1 MRSMENRKRIER
13 KTHWEERRLMS
24 EQIGETTPTCC
35 HCHQKAT
42 PRSEKERKQ
51 LQNRL
56 SRMTGQLNGISRML
70 EENRYCGD
78 ILTQVAAV
86 ESALQAFGYAILKE
100 HMETCV
106 VEEIQ
111 KGNTAIVEEAVELV
125 KKLK

>member
-1 MRSMENRKRIER
+1 MKMGQNGNNLEQENICE
-13 KTHWEERRLMS
+13 
-24 EQIGETTPTCC
+24 CC
-35 HCHQKAT
+35 RAKHT
-42 PRSEKERKQ
+42 PRSEKELKQ

-56 SRMTGQLNGISRML
+56 NRMIGQLRGISRML

-86 ESALQAFGYAILKE
+86 ESALQSFGYIVLQE

-106 VEEIQ
+106 AQEVR
-111 KGNTAIVEEAVELV
+111 KGNDQILEEAVELM

>member
-1 MRSMENRKRIER
+1 MEKNICNYCHTKR
-13 KTHWEERRLMS
+13 
-24 EQIGETTPTCC
+24 
-35 HCHQKAT
+35 T
-42 PRSEKERKQ
+42 PRSEKQNKQ

-56 SRMTGQLNGISRML
+56 SRMIGQLNGIGKML

-86 ESALQAFGYAILKE
+86 ESALQSFGYIVLQE

-106 VEEIQ
+106 VEEV
-111 KGNTAIVEEAVELV
+111 KNGNMQIMDEVIDLV

>member
-1 MRSMENRKRIER
+1 MNMPQTGDTKSQENIC
-13 KTHWEERRLMS
+13 S
-24 EQIGETTPTCC
+24 CC
-35 HCHQKAT
+35 HVKHT
-42 PRSEKERKQ
+42 PRDERQQKQ

-56 SRMTGQLNGISRML
+56 SRMIGQLNGIGRML

-86 ESALQAFGYAILKE
+86 ESALQSFGYIVLQE

-106 VEEIQ
+106 VEEIRN
-111 KGNTAIVEEAVELV
+111 GNMQIMEEAVELV